1 MSKKDNVVRIGHN
14 SGSFTEEAI
23 QKLKDENWYLQD
35 CIVEAIYTITKLIYG
50 SDKLSSE
57 LKDLKNAKNNWDRST
72 HANKAIK
79 TNGHLQ
85 KDLDVFKHVV
95 YALDNKK
102 DLYQHPQKH
111 HTLNL
116 GGEKGNFGMFFAN
129 EEKNLQEIVN
139 KASNEWFKEVDK
151 DE

>member
-1 MSKKDNVVRIGHN
+1 MSKKNNVVRIGHN

-35 CIVEAIYTITKLIYG
+35 CIVTAISTIAKLIYG
-50 SDKLSSE
+50 SDKLKDE
-57 LKDLKNAKNNWDRST
+57 LTDLKNAKNNWDRST

-79 TNGHLQ
+79 TNEQQQQDLQ
-85 KDLDVFKHVV
+85 IFKNVVF
-95 YALDNKK
+95 ALEDRK

-116 GGEKGNFGMFFAN
+116 GGEKTNFGMFFAN
-129 EEKNLQEIVN
+129 D
-139 KASNEWFKEVDK
+139 ASNLEEVVNQAKLDWSKEVDK